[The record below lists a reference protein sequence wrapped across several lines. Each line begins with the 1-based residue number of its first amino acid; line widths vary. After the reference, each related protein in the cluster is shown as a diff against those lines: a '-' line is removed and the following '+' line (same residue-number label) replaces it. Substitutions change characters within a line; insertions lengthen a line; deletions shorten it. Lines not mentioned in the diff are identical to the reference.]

1 MMPVPWGMRN
11 HCGEKL
17 NSARAGG
24 YPGGSGMISTD
35 LLIRHVEYVR
45 VSGIIIFF
53 YRERA
58 KRGMSG

>member
-24 YPGGSGMISTD
+24 YAGGSGMLAIN
-35 LLIRHVEYVR
+35 LLIRHVEYEHVD
-45 VSGIIIFF
+45 
-53 YRERA
+53 EE
-58 KRGMSG
+58 